1 MNVFADQAV
10 QLLRHH
16 GFQVRRLSDGFPEWQ
31 AAGYPSTIDQPQ
43 T

>member
-10 QLLRHH
+10 QLLRRH
-16 GFQVRRLSDGFPEWQ
+16 GLQIGRLSDGFPEWQ
-31 AAGYPSTIDQPQ
+31 AADYPSTIDQPQ